1 MCDTS
6 SPHLITKKADH
17 FHAITQK
24 GSVVA
29 PTLEAHVLSG
39 FQEAQT

>member
-24 GSVVA
+24 GDLVA
-29 PTLEAHVLSG
+29 PTLEAHLLSR
-39 FQEAQT
+39 FQKAQT